1 MRINRKDSSSWENYH
16 HHHRLTFAAEI
27 ARQSPVRYSP
37 SWHEWS
43 TIHHRDSWHDD
54 AERSQEACEC
64 FERASSKREYW
75 SHTNS
80 VTAGRPWG
88 GLGFQLSIKLIF
100 SNVSWQFGGFWSRS
114 WRGSNV
120 SIPNDGAIIYFCW
133 YKSSHSIPNKQNKTK
148 NIFF

>member
-1 MRINRKDSSSWENYH
+1 MSINRKDSSSWENYH

-75 SHTNS
+75 SHKFGHGWATMRW
-80 VTAGRPWG
+80 TR
-88 GLGFQLSIKLIF
+88 LSTQYINNFIF

-120 SIPNDGAIIYFCW
+120 SAYIEWWSDYLFLLI
-133 YKSSHSIPNKQNKTK
+133 
-148 NIFF
+148 